1 MHEQHLA
8 RLFGSRQM
16 SNTVSFLFPRSILL
30 FIKAGSHKVLE
41 SGPYPLV
48 ITAEGTSLIT
58 VANSTN
64 RGESPTALG
73 GGNFFSEK
81 TLDLSKKELLNL
93 SLVDQKDCFSEFL
106 QRLSD
111 LHRRF
116 DTDTGVNL

>member
-1 MHEQHLA
+1 M
-8 RLFGSRQM
+8 
-16 SNTVSFLFPRSILL
+16 
-30 FIKAGSHKVLE
+30 LE

-64 RGESPTALG
+64 RGESPTAQG

-93 SLVDQKDCFSEFL
+93 SLVDRRIVSQSFFRDFL
-106 QRLSD
+106 IFIGDLTQTQVSTSRNLWHRGENAASFFLPIVILPSWVVDLMKIRL
-111 LHRRF
+111 
-116 DTDTGVNL
+116 GK

>member
-1 MHEQHLA
+1 M
-8 RLFGSRQM
+8 
-16 SNTVSFLFPRSILL
+16 
-30 FIKAGSHKVLE
+30 LE

-64 RGESPTALG
+64 QGESPTALG
-73 GGNFFSEK
+73 GGNFFSEN

-93 SLVDQKDCFSEFL
+93 SLVVKKDCLSVFL